1 VPGVRA
7 DGAFGWY
14 QVIERDTQGAGVYVI
29 GGAEILVRLAAGTTC
44 GDLTVESVA
53 AEPLP
58 VHAAPFKLLDDG
70 LCGLGRVADDAYV
83 DAVDPADGLLV
94 KIHLHY
100 LGFGWVGHLE
110 AYVEFWGNY
119 IPEVYG
125 MAKALLAVRETDE
138 AAAAAWDDRMGAVRE
153 SCRTTIEALH
163 RDGMLAPEWSRDVA
177 VDLMWTML
185 SIRNW
190 EQLTT
195 ECGWSTNQYVSR
207 MQKLLKRT
215 LVGGPKGA

>member
-1 VPGVRA
+1 MSSSELETRTRILEATRQLMEEHRGQGVRM
-7 DGAFGWY
+7 
-14 QVIERDTQGAGVYVI
+14 RDV
-29 GGAEILVRLAAGTTC
+29 AEAAGISRQAVYDNF
-44 GDLTVESVA
+44 GSRA
-53 AEPLP
+53 
-58 VHAAPFKLLDDG
+58 KLL
-70 LCGLGRVADDAYV
+70 VETTHYV
-83 DAVDPADGLLV
+83 DEVRGLEERRRHFREA
-94 KIHLHY
+94 IT
-100 LGFGWVGHLE
+100 GVGHLE
-110 AYVEFWGNY
+110 AYVEFWGNF

-153 SCRTTIEALH
+153 SCRTTVEALH

-215 LVGGPKGA
+215 LVRRPQGT

>member
-1 VPGVRA
+1 MSSGESETRTRILEATRRLTEEHRGRGVRM
-7 DGAFGWY
+7 
-14 QVIERDTQGAGVYVI
+14 RDV
-29 GGAEILVRLAAGTTC
+29 AEAAGISRQAVYDHF
-44 GDLTVESVA
+44 GSRA
-53 AEPLP
+53 
-58 VHAAPFKLLDDG
+58 KLL
-70 LCGLGRVADDAYV
+70 VETTHYV
-83 DAVDPADGLLV
+83 DEVRGLEERRRRFQEATT
-94 KIHLHY
+94 
-100 LGFGWVGHLE
+100 GVGRLE

-125 MAKALLAVRETDE
+125 MAKALLVARETDE
-138 AAAAAWDDRMGAVRE
+138 AAAAAWDDRMSAVRE
-153 SCRTTIEALH
+153 SCRRTIEVLH

-177 VDLMWTML
+177 VDLMWTIL

-215 LVGGPKGA
+215 FVRGPHGT

>member
-1 VPGVRA
+1 MSSGESETRTRILEATRRLTEEYRGQGVRMRDVA
-7 DGAFGWY
+7 EAASVSRQAVYDHFGS
-14 QVIERDTQGAGVYVI
+14 RA
-29 GGAEILVRLAAGTTC
+29 
-44 GDLTVESVA
+44 
-53 AEPLP
+53 
-58 VHAAPFKLLDDG
+58 KLL
-70 LCGLGRVADDAYV
+70 VETTHYV
-83 DAVDPADGLLV
+83 DGVRGLEERRR
-94 KIHLHY
+94 HFREATT
-100 LGFGWVGHLE
+100 GVGHLE

-125 MAKALLAVRETDE
+125 MAKALLVARETDE
-138 AAAAAWDDRMGAVRE
+138 AAAAAWDDRMSAVRE
-153 SCRTTIEALH
+153 SCRRTIEALH

-207 MQKLLKRT
+207 MQELLKRT
-215 LVGGPKGA
+215 FVRGSHGT

>member
-1 VPGVRA
+1 MSSGELETRKRILEATRLLMEDRRGQDVRM
-7 DGAFGWY
+7 
-14 QVIERDTQGAGVYVI
+14 RDIAEAAGVSRQAVYDHF
-29 GGAEILVRLAAGTTC
+29 GSRA
-44 GDLTVESVA
+44 
-53 AEPLP
+53 
-58 VHAAPFKLLDDG
+58 KLL
-70 LCGLGRVADDAYV
+70 VATTHYV
-83 DAVDPADGLLV
+83 DEVRGLEERRRRFREATTGV
-94 KIHLHY
+94 E
-100 LGFGWVGHLE
+100 HLE

-153 SCRTTIEALH
+153 SCRKTIEALH
-163 RDGMLAPEWSRDVA
+163 RDGMLAPEWSRDEA

-190 EQLTT
+190 EQLTI
-195 ECGWSTNQYVSR
+195 ECGWSISQYVGR

-215 LVGGPKGA
+215 FVRRPEGT

>member
-1 VPGVRA
+1 MSSGESETRTRILEATRQLMEEHRGQGVRM
-7 DGAFGWY
+7 
-14 QVIERDTQGAGVYVI
+14 RDV
-29 GGAEILVRLAAGTTC
+29 AEAAGISRQAVYDHF
-44 GDLTVESVA
+44 GSRA
-53 AEPLP
+53 
-58 VHAAPFKLLDDG
+58 KLL
-70 LCGLGRVADDAYV
+70 VETTHYV
-83 DAVDPADGLLV
+83 DEVRGLEERRR
-94 KIHLHY
+94 HFREATT
-100 LGFGWVGHLE
+100 GVGRLE
-110 AYVEFWGNY
+110 AYVEFWGNFV
-119 IPEVYG
+119 PEVYG

-215 LVGGPKGA
+215 LVRGPEGA

>member
-1 VPGVRA
+1 MSSGESETRTRILEATRRLTEEHRGRGVRM
-7 DGAFGWY
+7 
-14 QVIERDTQGAGVYVI
+14 RDVAEAAGVSRQAVYDHF
-29 GGAEILVRLAAGTTC
+29 GSRA
-44 GDLTVESVA
+44 
-53 AEPLP
+53 
-58 VHAAPFKLLDDG
+58 KLL
-70 LCGLGRVADDAYV
+70 VETTHYV
-83 DAVDPADGLLV
+83 DEVRGLEERRRRFREATT
-94 KIHLHY
+94 
-100 LGFGWVGHLE
+100 GVGRLE
-110 AYVEFWGNY
+110 AHVEFWGNY

-215 LVGGPKGA
+215 LVRGPEGA

>member
-1 VPGVRA
+1 MSNSESETRTRILEATRQLMEEHRGQGVRM
-7 DGAFGWY
+7 
-14 QVIERDTQGAGVYVI
+14 RDV
-29 GGAEILVRLAAGTTC
+29 AEAAGISRQAVYDNF
-44 GDLTVESVA
+44 GSRA
-53 AEPLP
+53 
-58 VHAAPFKLLDDG
+58 KLL
-70 LCGLGRVADDAYV
+70 VETTHYV
-83 DAVDPADGLLV
+83 DEVRGLEERRRPFREATT
-94 KIHLHY
+94 
-100 LGFGWVGHLE
+100 GVGHLE
-110 AYVEFWGNY
+110 AYVEFWGNF

-215 LVGGPKGA
+215 LVRGPEGA

>member
-1 VPGVRA
+1 MSSGESETRTRILEATRRLTEEYRGQGVRM
-7 DGAFGWY
+7 
-14 QVIERDTQGAGVYVI
+14 RDVAEAAGVARQAVYDHF
-29 GGAEILVRLAAGTTC
+29 GSRA
-44 GDLTVESVA
+44 
-53 AEPLP
+53 
-58 VHAAPFKLLDDG
+58 KLL
-70 LCGLGRVADDAYV
+70 VETTHYV
-83 DAVDPADGLLV
+83 DEVRGLEERRRRFREATT
-94 KIHLHY
+94 
-100 LGFGWVGHLE
+100 GVGCLE

-125 MAKALLAVRETDE
+125 MAKALLVARETDE
-138 AAAAAWDDRMGAVRE
+138 AAAAAWDDRMSAVRE
-153 SCRTTIEALH
+153 SCRRTIEVLH

-215 LVGGPKGA
+215 LVRGPEGA

>member
-1 VPGVRA
+1 VSNSESETRTRILEATRQLMEEHRGQGVRM
-7 DGAFGWY
+7 
-14 QVIERDTQGAGVYVI
+14 RDV
-29 GGAEILVRLAAGTTC
+29 AEAAGISRQAVYDNF
-44 GDLTVESVA
+44 GSRA
-53 AEPLP
+53 
-58 VHAAPFKLLDDG
+58 KLL
-70 LCGLGRVADDAYV
+70 VETTHYV
-83 DAVDPADGLLV
+83 DEIRGLAERRR
-94 KIHLHY
+94 HFREATT
-100 LGFGWVGHLE
+100 GVGRLE
-110 AYVEFWGNY
+110 AYVGFWGNF

-138 AAAAAWDDRMGAVRE
+138 AAAAAWDDRMDAVRE

-195 ECGWSTNQYVSR
+195 ECGWSTNRYVGR

-215 LVGGPKGA
+215 LVRGSQGT